1 MQGITLALKWFYHYL
16 NNFNGSV
23 DKTRRI
29 DSVDSSFF
37 FAKVEHTSKSMITI
51 NMERIVFVLFVLIQL
66 IVVDVSA
73 TEVPSFKV
81 NTTSSGEDTKS
92 IILMKTIIAKLY
104 ERANYKV
111 NFLHTTRK
119 RESVL
124 LQQGKIDAVFARYR
138 NIGDADHR
146 LIRLEPEL
154 IKAYALIICPNSIS
168 CQSYRHTKIG
178 YLHQFQYAKTFC
190 TDQKLNCREFKTE
203 VSLYKAM
210 AEGYIDVMISYEV
223 NLEMLKK
230 VKFDSQIY
238 AKKLKELSFN
248 SYHYLHIKNKN
259 HLKQLSQALT
269 TLHQEGFIEKLFSR
283 FQYESL
289 SHKNITILP

>member
-1 MQGITLALKWFYHYL
+1 MKR
-16 NNFNGSV
+16 V
-23 DKTRRI
+23 
-29 DSVDSSFF
+29 
-37 FAKVEHTSKSMITI
+37 
-51 NMERIVFVLFVLIQL
+51 VFVLIALFQVL
-66 IVVDVSA
+66 VVHISA
-73 TEVPSFKV
+73 AEPPSFKI
-81 NTTSSGEDTKS
+81 NLTSSGEKTKS
-92 IILMKTIIAKLY
+92 TMLMKDIIENLY
-104 ERANYKV
+104 GRANFQV
-111 NFLHTTRK
+111 EFVHTTRK
-119 RESVL
+119 RESAL
-124 LQQGKIDAVFARYR
+124 LQQGKVDAVLSRYR
-138 NIGDADHR
+138 NIGDANPN

-154 IKAYALIICPNSIS
+154 IKAYALIICHEIDS
-168 CQSYRHTKIG
+168 CQSYRNTTIG
-178 YLHQFQYAKTFC
+178 YLHHFQYAKTFC

-248 SYHYLHIKNKN
+248 SYHYLHVKNKN

-269 TLHQEGFIEKLFSR
+269 MLHQEGFIEKLFSR
-283 FQYESL
+283 FQNESL